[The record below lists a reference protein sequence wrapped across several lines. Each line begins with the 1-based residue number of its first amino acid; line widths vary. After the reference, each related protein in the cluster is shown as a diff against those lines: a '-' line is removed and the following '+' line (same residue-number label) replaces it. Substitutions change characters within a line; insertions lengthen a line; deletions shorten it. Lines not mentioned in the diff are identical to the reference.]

1 MTTHRRS
8 KGFDRP
14 RFLWVVVA
22 AVMTLMF
29 TPLAVV
35 VLFSFNSSRSLVNF
49 TGFSTQWYHQAL
61 TSGEW
66 HASLQASI
74 QIAVV
79 TTIVCTIVGTLL
91 ALGLQRGPR
100 AATAPI
106 DSTIVVRLVAPE
118 TATAVATL
126 LLFSQL
132 GVVLG
137 NRTIELAMIAFC
149 IPFVT
154 VVVRSRLASINPEVE
169 QGALDLG
176 ATPAG
181 ALRLVVLP
189 LLWPSI
195 AAAAMLCFVLT
206 FDDFVTA
213 NFTAGIGD
221 PPLPLRIYSMLRFG
235 VTPVVNAIGVL
246 MMMIALSCVCVALVM
261 LRVSRRRT
269 AAQPRRLEVA
279 DGD

>member
-1 MTTHRRS
+1 MSRRRS

-14 RFLWVVVA
+14 RFLWVTVVGVLA
-22 AVMTLMF
+22 FMF
-29 TPLAVV
+29 TPLVVV
-35 VLFSFNSSRSLVNF
+35 VLFSLNSTKSLVNF
-49 TGFSTQWYHQAL
+49 TGFSTQWYHEAL
-61 TSGEW
+61 TSPDW
-66 HASLQASI
+66 HASMRVSVE
-74 QIAVV
+74 IAVV
-79 TTIVCTIVGTLL
+79 TTIVCAIVGTLL
-91 ALGLQRGPR
+91 ALGLQRGAK
-100 AATAPI
+100 AATRPL
-106 DSTIVVRLVAPE
+106 DGTIVVRLVAPE

-126 LLFSQL
+126 LLFSEM

-154 VVVRSRLASINPEVE
+154 VVVRSRLASINPEIE

-176 ATPAG
+176 ATPIG

-195 AAAAMLCFVLT
+195 AAASMLCFVLT

-213 NFTAGIGD
+213 NFTAGLGD

-235 VTPVVNAIGVL
+235 VTPVVNAIGVI
-246 MMMIALSCVCVALVM
+246 MMVIALTCVGIGLLMLQVA
-261 LRVSRRRT
+261 RRRT
-269 AAQPRRLEVA
+269 ATQFQRLEVA
-279 DGD
+279 DGE